1 MSRVSRVI
9 VQFVRERRA
18 QIEKWGNQSHPD
30 GTGLLGDKERAE
42 HAKATC
48 QGLAA
53 HGKVS
58 WRDILFEE
66 VAEAF
71 AEKDVDAL
79 RIELR
84 QVGAVA
90 AAWIEDIEERM
101 LELIDDKVSEW
112 HEREDID
119 IPLHEYLGMSIH
131 EYNNWVRDAVIP
143 DNYHL

>member
-1 MSRVSRVI
+1 MI
-9 VQFVRERRA
+9 VEFVRERRA
-18 QIEKWGNQSHPD
+18 QIEKWGEQSYPD

-53 HGKVS
+53 HGKVT

-71 AEKDVDAL
+71 AEKDIDAL

-101 LELIDDKVSEW
+101 LELIDDKVSNW
-112 HEREDID
+112 HEDESIEMSL
-119 IPLHEYLGMSIH
+119 PEYLGMAIH
-131 EYNNWVRDAVIP
+131 EYNQWVRDAVIP
-143 DNYHL
+143 DNYRL